1 MPKLLATNLQVK
13 AKFFRGLAD
22 MSRLT
27 ILEVLRRGR
36 KNVSE
41 VVAETGF
48 SQPSVSMHLDCLW
61 CCGLV
66 DREIG
71 RRFTHYW
78 IKSTKV
84 TRLLELAEGVLEDV
98 CERIASCSQYEP
110 SKGTRSR
117 TR

>member
-1 MPKLLATNLQVK
+1 MAKSLAAGLQVK

-27 ILEVLRRGR
+27 ILEALRGGR

-48 SQPSVSMHLDCLW
+48 SQPSVSVHLDCLW

-78 IKSTKV
+78 IKSRKV
-84 TRLLELAEGVLEDV
+84 TRLLEMAEGVLEDV
-98 CERIASCSQYEP
+98 SDRVESCSRYEP
-110 SKGTRSR
+110 SKEAQSR
-117 TR
+117 TK

>member
-1 MPKLLATNLQVK
+1 MANSLTTDLGVK

-27 ILEVLRRGR
+27 ILEALREGR
-36 KNVSE
+36 RTVSE

-71 RRFTHYW
+71 RRYTHYW
-78 IKSTKV
+78 IKSRKV
-84 TRLLELAEGVLEDV
+84 TRLLEMAEIVLEDV
-98 CERIASCSQYEP
+98 CDRIACCSQYESAKKP
-110 SKGTRSR
+110 RAR
-117 TR
+117 TK

>member
-1 MPKLLATNLQVK
+1 MANLLAADLKVK

-27 ILEVLRRGR
+27 ILEALRGGR

-41 VVAETGF
+41 VVEETGF
-48 SQPSVSMHLDCLW
+48 SQPRVSMHLDCLW

-78 IKSTKV
+78 IKSRKV
-84 TRLLELAEGVLEDV
+84 TRLLEMAEEVLEGVCD
-98 CERIASCSQYEP
+98 RISSCSRYEP
-110 SKGTRSR
+110 STAPQRRLK
-117 TR
+117 

>member
-1 MPKLLATNLQVK
+1 MAKATAAGLQVK

-27 ILEVLRRGR
+27 ILEALRDGP

-41 VVAETGF
+41 VVVETGF
-48 SQPSVSMHLDCLW
+48 SQPRVSMDLDCLW

-71 RRFTHYW
+71 RRFTFYW
-78 IKSTKV
+78 IQSRKV
-84 TRLLELAEGVLEDV
+84 TRLLEMAEGVLEDV
-98 CERIASCSQYEP
+98 SDRVESCSRYEP
-110 SKGTRSR
+110 SKEPQRR
-117 TR
+117 PK